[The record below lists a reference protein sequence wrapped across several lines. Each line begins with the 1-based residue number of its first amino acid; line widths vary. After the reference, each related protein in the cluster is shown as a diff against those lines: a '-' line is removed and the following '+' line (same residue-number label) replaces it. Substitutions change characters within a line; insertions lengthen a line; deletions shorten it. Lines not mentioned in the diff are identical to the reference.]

1 MSADQTVQ
9 IGSEPMLEV
18 RDLSVEFRSRQR
30 ILRAVRETSFT
41 MQAGETL
48 AVLGE
53 SGSGKSVTAMSIMG
67 LLDPTRS
74 RTTGSIRFE
83 GTELV
88 GLSRSRRRRF
98 PGRHIAM
105 IFQDALAALNPV
117 QSVGTQITEVLRVH
131 QGMSHHDAK
140 LRAIEYMDHVRI
152 PAAAQRFTSYPHQL
166 SGGMRQRVMI
176 AIALALEP
184 KLLIADEP
192 TTALDVTVQ
201 AQIMQLLT
209 ELRRETGMAL
219 LFITHDLAVSA
230 EVADRIAVMYAG
242 RIVETGPAEDV
253 YLRSRHP
260 YTRGLLDSIP
270 RAAQKG
276 QRLTPIVGSPP
287 PLTNI
292 PSGCSFHPRCPRAVE
307 DCSHTRPELRQILPG
322 HSSACHFAE
331 ELVDVRG

>member
-1 MSADQTVQ
+1 MSAEQTVT
-9 IGSEPMLEV
+9 IGGTPLLEV
-18 RDLSVEFRSRQR
+18 RELSVEFTSRRRQ
-30 ILRAVRETSFT
+30 LRAVRETSFS
-41 MQAGETL
+41 MQPGETL

-67 LLDPTRS
+67 LLDPLRS
-74 RTTGSIRFE
+74 KTTGSIRFE

-88 GLSRSRRRRF
+88 GLSRARRRRF

-117 QSVGTQITEVLRVH
+117 QTVGSQITEVLRVH
-131 QGMSHHDAK
+131 HAVSHHDA
-140 LRAIEYMDHVRI
+140 RAQAIEYMDHVRI
-152 PAAAQRFTSYPHQL
+152 PAAAQRYSSYPHQL

-176 AIALALEP
+176 AIALALQP

-219 LFITHDLAVSA
+219 LFITHDLGVSA

-242 RIVETGPAEDV
+242 RIVETGPAADI
-253 YLRSRHP
+253 YLHSRHP

-292 PSGCSFHPRCPRAVE
+292 PRGCSFHPRCPRAVE
-307 DCSHTRPELRQILPG
+307 DCTRTRPELREIVTG

-331 ELVDVRG
+331 EFADVSG

>member
-1 MSADQTVQ
+1 MITA
-9 IGSEPMLEV
+9 GGAPLLEV
-18 RDLSVEFRSRQR
+18 RDLSVEFTARRR
-30 ILRAVRETSFT
+30 TLRAVRETSFT
-41 MQAGETL
+41 MQPGETL

-67 LLDPTRS
+67 LLDPVRS

-88 GLSRSRRRRF
+88 GLSRGRRRRF

-117 QSVGTQITEVLRVH
+117 QTVGSQITEVLRVH
-131 QGMSHHDAK
+131 HEMSHHDAK
-140 LRAIEYMDHVRI
+140 VRAIEYMDRVRI
-152 PAAAQRFTSYPHQL
+152 PAAAQRFSSYPHQL

-176 AIALALEP
+176 AVALALQP

-209 ELRRETGMAL
+209 DLRRETGMAL
-219 LFITHDLAVSA
+219 LFITHDLGLSA

-242 RIVETGPAEDV
+242 RIVETGPAAEV
-253 YLRSRHP
+253 YLESRHP

-276 QRLTPIVGSPP
+276 QRLTPITGSPP

-292 PSGCSFHPRCPRAVE
+292 PSGCSFHPRCPRAADECVTE
-307 DCSHTRPELRQILPG
+307 RPALRQVLPG

-331 ELVDVRG
+331 ELADVSG